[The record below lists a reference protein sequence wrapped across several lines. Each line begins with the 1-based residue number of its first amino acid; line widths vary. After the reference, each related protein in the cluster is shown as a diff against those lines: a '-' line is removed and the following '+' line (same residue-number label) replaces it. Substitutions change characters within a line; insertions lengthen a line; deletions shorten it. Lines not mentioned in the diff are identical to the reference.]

1 METESL
7 LDAGTYN
14 YAVYFELTDYPEVS
28 ASVPLTVKILRQ
40 PASPISILPKPKSS
54 YTLSPGSNL
63 LLSFEI
69 SSPYNAEIVVTVDC
83 GTAKTFTT
91 VEADVIQS

>member
-1 METESL
+1 MGANLDLLLSSFLSYDAVTKTITVETESL

-54 YTLSPGSNL
+54 YIISPGSNL
-63 LLSFEI
+63 LLEFEI
-69 SSPYNAEIVVTVDC
+69 SSP
-83 GTAKTFTT
+83 
-91 VEADVIQS
+91 